1 MIIKKATTKEA
12 DLLVHFIKKLADYE
26 QLPYDVTVTSD
37 DLRENLLS
45 ASSTAE
51 AILLYEEG
59 QPCGFAVYY
68 YTFSTTTGKRGLHLD
83 DLFIEPKYHGQGV
96 GKQVLV
102 YLSKL
107 ADKNNCARFEWW
119 ALKTNMPAIKFY
131 ERIGASQ
138 LDELVVFRLNEK
150 EISDLANTELLVS

>member
-1 MIIKKATTKEA
+1 M
-12 DLLVHFIKKLADYE
+12 
-26 QLPYDVTVTSD
+26 
-37 DLRENLLS
+37 
-45 ASSTAE
+45 
-51 AILLYEEG
+51 
-59 QPCGFAVYY
+59 
-68 YTFSTTTGKRGLHLD
+68 
-83 DLFIEPKYHGQGV
+83 
-96 GKQVLV
+96 
-102 YLSKL
+102 SKL